1 MINAEDSS
9 NELTRRKEVF
19 QDVQKAYGYLI
30 NPLTKVIYDEF
41 GIPGLVVYEKSKNK
55 FQDLQAEIR
64 GLNIEVDDQMQPLID
79 TQDSREQDA
88 IRRIRIE
95 KRVSDKKIKLEQ

>member
-19 QDVQKAYGYLI
+19 QDVQKAYGYLT

>member
-19 QDVQKAYGYLI
+19 QDVQKAYGYLT

-64 GLNIEVDDQMQPLID
+64 GLNIEVDDQVQSLIGG
-79 TQDSREQDA
+79 QDSREEDA